1 MQPIVENTEL
11 RFIVD
16 GRQMTFADLSEAN
29 FFFFETI
36 FETILTQIKTLV
48 LCSVLQ
54 RHHHKNKHFCLTPF
68 LLKI

>member
-1 MQPIVENTEL
+1 
-11 RFIVD
+11 
-16 GRQMTFADLSEAN
+16 MTFADLSEAN

-36 FETILTQIKTLV
+36 FETILTHIKKTLV